1 MTRQRRRGPVPDA
14 SNLFRATPAI
24 VLIVSTHAAG
34 PVRADDGDAPPA
46 APDDAPEGADAPD
59 GGSPARDPFA
69 PSGSELAAAGRLVVP
84 LDLDE
89 ASDSAFVRRLLLS
102 HGVELDLGAS
112 ATLDRAAFVALVERL
127 RAEGA
132 GALVGTDGAE
142 LDVELVPDDAFD
154 LTLALD
160 VDEELSRFSRDGT
173 GGWER
178 RRFVLEGMV
187 LPVPGA
193 AGPEVAG
200 AEPVPVPAPAPTP
213 MPMPEAAT
221 AADCPVP
228 RALVDE
234 FAATFEGAAPDAA
247 DEALH
252 ARLHDALASSP
263 EPVRSASTVDGA
275 SSDWRV
281 RWLDCPIALP
291 GSASGDPARTTA
303 GGPPVEDEQE
313 DAGGPTAQ
321 ASAPELPGAAVDPAP
336 DGDGSPGLVLDVPGG
351 VAGPGVSEDPG
362 VPADPGAPGG
372 SLFAISDDL
381 PPGFEGL
388 GGPVAQIV
396 DVYLGDRR
404 MGTTGI
410 TVTADEFEFDAVD
423 EVVSMLDGLED
434 VAPLLPVL
442 RGPMRTNAARRCYAV
457 GDPAGCGTVE
467 TDTVAALYDESALRL
482 DLFVAPSLLPV
493 DGLGARYLDAPERR
507 PSAILSLGTVASD
520 ADGAGELDATGGLL
534 VGYGATHLSV
544 RADYTSRGDRSRL
557 REARLARFAGD
568 HEYAL
573 GSFGF
578 APGAGLLNADLLGA
592 SVATSW
598 RLRTDAERAFAAEL
612 VVYLPRRAIVQLLV
626 DDRIYHAESYPAGNQ
641 GIDTSALPDGTYEL
655 EIRTVGEGVETRTE
669 TRLYTKSASIPPPG
683 QTVLALTAGL
693 PLFFDDDAP
702 GAPIG
707 DDIGNGLDAA
717 SGETAAGATPGAGGS
732 LGDDRFLPSVES
744 VPVLGASAARRL
756 SDRDA
761 WRLGL
766 LQVGDVTVAQA
777 EYVRLGARYALELGG
792 SAGGRGVLAAG
803 ARASLFAGGWSA
815 TLSHT
820 SARADADLGDDPDAG
835 TVFERFFPS
844 DADQSF
850 VSVARSFGSTQL
862 GGRLSRRRGDATGSV
877 EEASLFAR
885 RRLFRSRGLDA
896 AVEADWTRT
905 ETGSRAGV
913 AVRVFFGRSA
923 LRGSAY
929 AGARSFEGGSVE
941 PVAGV
946 GVGTGS
952 RAVGTLR
959 WRTDARLDVDGDG
972 RRLGVGAELEH
983 PWFAAGASTD
993 WTEERGDV
1001 SRTSL
1006 ASLRA
1011 QVGIDARGAA
1021 IGGVEQASAGV
1032 IVDVG
1037 GEPRGA
1043 RFDIEI
1049 DGIDAGTGEIGS
1061 ARFIALQ
1068 PFRAYRVRLVPRGVL
1083 SNGIGERAHEFTLF
1097 PGSVQRIDV
1106 EARRE
1111 VLLIATLVDERG
1123 AAIVDATFETAR
1135 GPVLIDSS
1143 GVFQAELSPGETF
1156 EVRRDGRAVCEFD
1169 APEPPDDEPIL
1180 IPERPLPCRA
1190 ATNPGAAQ

>member
-24 VLIVSTHAAG
+24 VLIVSTHAAS
-34 PVRADDGDAPPA
+34 PARADDSDAPPA
-46 APDDAPEGADAPD
+46 APDDAPEGADAP
-59 GGSPARDPFA
+59 GGGPPVRDPLSPA
-69 PSGSELAAAGRLVVP
+69 GSEPAAAGRLVVP

-102 HGVELDLGAS
+102 HGIELDLGAS
-112 ATLDRAAFVALVERL
+112 GTLDRAAFVALVERL
-127 RAEGA
+127 RTEGA
-132 GALVGTDGAE
+132 GALVGADGTE

-160 VDEELSRFSRDGT
+160 VDEELSRFPRDGR

-178 RRFVLEGMV
+178 RRFVLEGVV

-193 AGPEVAG
+193 AEPEVAATG
-200 AEPVPVPAPAPTP
+200 PAPAPTP
-213 MPMPEAAT
+213 APDAAT
-221 AADCPVP
+221 VADCPVP
-228 RALVDE
+228 RALVDD
-234 FAATFEGAAPDAA
+234 FAATFDGAAPDAG

-252 ARLHDALASSP
+252 ARLHEALAPFP
-263 EPVRSASTVDGA
+263 ESVRGAPVTSGA
-275 SSDWRV
+275 SSEWRA
-281 RWLDCPIALP
+281 RWLDCPVVLP
-291 GSASGDPARTTA
+291 
-303 GGPPVEDEQE
+303 
-313 DAGGPTAQ
+313 
-321 ASAPELPGAAVDPAP
+321 APSSDDPAP
-336 DGDGSPGLVLDVPGG
+336 GGDGSPGLVLDVPEG
-351 VAGPGVSEDPG
+351 VAGPDDSNDSDDPAEAPDPG
-362 VPADPGAPGG
+362 DPGDPGD

-388 GGPVAQIV
+388 GGPVAQLV

-404 MGTTGI
+404 VGTTGI

-423 EVVSMLDGLED
+423 EVVSMLDGVED

-520 ADGAGELDATGGLL
+520 ADGAGEIDATGGLL

-544 RADYTSRGDRSRL
+544 RADYTSRGNRSRL

-568 HEYAL
+568 YEYAL

-592 SVATSW
+592 SAATSW

-641 GIDTSALPDGTYEL
+641 SIDTSALPDGTYEL

-693 PLFFDDDAP
+693 PLFFGDDAP
-702 GAPIG
+702 GAAIG
-707 DDIGNGLDAA
+707 DDVGNGLDAA
-717 SGETAAGATPGAGGS
+717 PGETADGATPGAGGS
-732 LGDDRFLPSVES
+732 LGDDRFLPSIES

-756 SDRDA
+756 GDRDA

-820 SARADADLGDDPDAG
+820 SARADADLDDDPDAG
-835 TVFERFFPS
+835 AVFERFFPS

-850 VSVARSFGSTQL
+850 LSVARSLGSTQL
-862 GGRLSRRRGDATGSV
+862 GGRLSRRRGAGTETV
-877 EEASLFAR
+877 EETSLFAR
-885 RRLFRSRGLDA
+885 RRLFRSRGLDGT
-896 AVEADWTRT
+896 VEADWTRT
-905 ETGSRAGV
+905 DAGSRAGV

-952 RAVGTLR
+952 RAAGTLR

-1021 IGGVEQASAGV
+1021 IGGVDQASAGV

-1061 ARFIALQ
+1061 PRFIALQ

-1106 EARRE
+1106 AARRE

-1143 GVFQAELSPGETF
+1143 GVFQAELSPGKTF

-1190 ATNPGAAQ
+1190 PTDPGAAQ

>member
-34 PVRADDGDAPPA
+34 PARADDSDGPPA
-46 APDDAPEGADAPD
+46 APDDAPEGADAA
-59 GGSPARDPFA
+59 GGGPPAHDPIA
-69 PSGSELAAAGRLVVP
+69 ASGGEPVAAGRLVLP

-102 HGVELDLGAS
+102 HGIELDLGAS
-112 ATLDRAAFVALVERL
+112 GTLDRAAFVALVERL
-127 RAEGA
+127 RTDGA
-132 GALVGTDGAE
+132 GALVGADGAV

-160 VDEELSRFSRDGT
+160 VDEELSRFPRDGT

-178 RRFVLEGMV
+178 RRFVLEGVV
-187 LPVPGA
+187 LPAPDAAEPEVAA
-193 AGPEVAG
+193 AGPAPPATSAVAASAATVAG
-200 AEPVPVPAPAPTP
+200 CT
-213 MPMPEAAT
+213 
-221 AADCPVP
+221 VP
-228 RALVDE
+228 RELVDE
-234 FAATFEGAAPDAA
+234 FAATFDGTAPDAG

-252 ARLHDALASSP
+252 ARLHEALASFP
-263 EPVRSASTVDGA
+263 KSARGARITSGA
-275 SSDWRV
+275 SSAWRV
-281 RWLDCPIALP
+281 RWLDCPVALP
-291 GSASGDPARTTA
+291 APSSDHPATASG
-303 GGPPVEDEQE
+303 PPIEDE
-313 DAGGPTAQ
+313 DAGATDAQ
-321 ASAPELPGAAVDPAP
+321 ALVPELPSSAAHPAP
-336 DGDGSPGLVLDVPGG
+336 GGDDPSGLVLDVPED
-351 VAGPGVSEDPG
+351 VAGPDDSNDSDDPAEVSDPG
-362 VPADPGAPGG
+362 DPDD

-388 GGPVAQIV
+388 GGPVAQLV

-404 MGTTGI
+404 VGTTGI

-434 VAPLLPVL
+434 LAPLLPVL

-520 ADGAGELDATGGLL
+520 ADGAGEIDATGGLL

-544 RADYTSRGDRSRL
+544 RADYTSRGNRSRL

-568 HEYAL
+568 YEYAL

-592 SVATSW
+592 SAATSW

-641 GIDTSALPDGTYEL
+641 SIDTSALPDGTYEL
-655 EIRTVGEGVETRTE
+655 EIRTVDEGVETRTE

-693 PLFFDDDAP
+693 PLFFDD
-702 GAPIG
+702 GAPDELIG
-707 DDIGNGLDAA
+707 DGFEEVLDAA
-717 SGETAAGATPGAGGS
+717 PDAPPEDAAPGAGGS
-732 LGDDRFLPSVES
+732 LGDDRFLPSIES

-756 SDRDA
+756 TDRDA

-803 ARASLFAGGWSA
+803 ARASVFAGGWSA

-850 VSVARSFGSTQL
+850 LSVARSFGSTQL
-862 GGRLSRRRGDATGSV
+862 GGRLSRRRGDGTETV
-877 EEASLFAR
+877 EETSLFAR
-885 RRLFRSRGLDA
+885 RRLFRSRGLDGT
-896 AVEADWTRT
+896 VEADWTRT
-905 ETGSRAGV
+905 DTGSRAGI

-923 LRGSAY
+923 VRGSAY

-952 RAVGTLR
+952 RAAGTLR

-1021 IGGVEQASAGV
+1021 IGGVEQTSAGV

-1068 PFRAYRVRLVPRGVL
+1068 PFRAYRVRLVPQGVL

-1143 GVFQAELSPGETF
+1143 GVFQAELSPGKTF
-1156 EVRRDGRAVCEFD
+1156 EVRRNGRAVCEFD
-1169 APEPPDDEPIL
+1169 SPEPPDDEPIL

-1190 ATNPGAAQ
+1190 PTDPGAAQ